1 MLEFISS
8 QEKEVVEGVQRNFQQ
23 VVRVVSLS
31 ARSIALLCADKALQA
46 EESFKGLRR
55 KLPKTKQ
62 EFNWQVL
69 ARAACVLSPAALMRV
84 LQGLSRHSLARELTA
99 HTPTKSN

>member
-1 MLEFISS
+1 VLEFISS

-31 ARSIALLCADKALQA
+31 ARSIALLCADKTLQA

-69 ARAACVLSPAALMRV
+69 ARAACALSPAALMRV

>member
-1 MLEFISS
+1 M
-8 QEKEVVEGVQRNFQQ
+8 EGVQRNFQQ
-23 VVRVVSLS
+23 VGQRGLS
-31 ARSIALLCADKALQA
+31 ARSISPLCADKALQA

-62 EFNWQVL
+62 EFNWQVF
-69 ARAACVLSPAALMRV
+69 ARAACARALSPAALMRV

>member
-31 ARSIALLCADKALQA
+31 ARSIALLCADKTLQA

-69 ARAACVLSPAALMRV
+69 ARAACALSPAALMRV